1 MLYIIAYIFFK
12 WLLWLIYRPK
22 VFGNKKNLRIK
33 GGVIFIANHRALYD
47 PLLLVVSSP
56 RIIHFMAKKELF
68 DNPVG
73 RVFFKSLFV
82 FPVNR
87 KTADMKSIRQSLK
100 LLRDGK
106 AFGIFPEGRRSAT
119 DGMDE
124 FEKGTAFIAA
134 KSGAPIVPIYIN
146 PKKSRSAS
154 SSGTTASCPSARGRS
169 TSARCSRRPASS
181 RTSTPSRTR
190 TTSCTP
196 RPSSRPTAPRPCSGA
211 ASSCARSS
219 RGGTIS
225 CWC

>member
-22 VFGNKKNLRIK
+22 VFGNKKNLRLK

-146 PKKSRSAS
+146 PKKSRS
-154 SSGTTASCPSARGRS
+154 GRS
-169 TSARCSRRPASS
+169 LLYVGDVILPGEIAEHCDRRMLNDAITNRMQNEMEKLSLLMRGETEGKKRTARD
-181 RTSTPSRTR
+181 
-190 TTSCTP
+190 
-196 RPSSRPTAPRPCSGA
+196 
-211 ASSCARSS
+211 
-219 RGGTIS
+219 
-225 CWC
+225 

>member
-1 MLYIIAYIFFK
+1 MLYIFAYIFFK
-12 WLLWLIYRPK
+12 WLLWLIWRPK

-47 PLLLVVSSP
+47 PMLLVVSTP
-56 RIIHFMAKKELF
+56 RIVHFMAKKELF
-68 DNPVG
+68 DSPVG
-73 RVFFKSLFV
+73 RIFFKSLYV

-100 LLRDGK
+100 LLREGK

-146 PKKSRSAS
+146 PKKSR
-154 SSGTTASCPSARGRS
+154 TGRS
-169 TSARCSRRPASS
+169 MIYVGEVIRPEEIAAHCDKRMLNDALTNKMQNEMEKLSLLMQREAAGKVRR
-181 RTSTPSRTR
+181 TKN
-190 TTSCTP
+190 
-196 RPSSRPTAPRPCSGA
+196 
-211 ASSCARSS
+211 
-219 RGGTIS
+219 
-225 CWC
+225 

>member
-124 FEKGTAFIAA
+124 FEKGTPQNPAHRSFLYISIRKKAGRDGRLCMSAMSFFRERSPSIAT
-134 KSGAPIVPIYIN
+134 GE
-146 PKKSRSAS
+146 
-154 SSGTTASCPSARGRS
+154 C
-169 TSARCSRRPASS
+169 
-181 RTSTPSRTR
+181 
-190 TTSCTP
+190 
-196 RPSSRPTAPRPCSGA
+196 
-211 ASSCARSS
+211 
-219 RGGTIS
+219 
-225 CWC
+225 

>member
-100 LLRDGK
+100 LLRRAGVRQRTAWMNLK
-106 AFGIFPEGRRSAT
+106 RARRLLPQNPARRSFLYISIRKRAGRDGRFCMSETSFFRERSPSIAT
-119 DGMDE
+119 GE
-124 FEKGTAFIAA
+124 
-134 KSGAPIVPIYIN
+134 
-146 PKKSRSAS
+146 
-154 SSGTTASCPSARGRS
+154 C
-169 TSARCSRRPASS
+169 
-181 RTSTPSRTR
+181 
-190 TTSCTP
+190 
-196 RPSSRPTAPRPCSGA
+196 
-211 ASSCARSS
+211 
-219 RGGTIS
+219 
-225 CWC
+225 

>member
-1 MLYIIAYIFFK
+1 MLYIFAYIFFK
-12 WLLWLIYRPK
+12 WLLWLIWRPK

-47 PLLLVVSSP
+47 PMLLVVSTP
-56 RIIHFMAKKELF
+56 RIVHFMAKKELF

-73 RVFFKSLFV
+73 RIFFKSLYV

-100 LLRDGK
+100 LLREGK

-146 PKKSRSAS
+146 PQKSR
-154 SSGTTASCPSARGRS
+154 TGRS
-169 TSARCSRRPASS
+169 MIYVGEVIRPEEIAAHCDKRMLNDALTNKMQNEMEKLSLLMQREAAGKVRR
-181 RTSTPSRTR
+181 TKH
-190 TTSCTP
+190 
-196 RPSSRPTAPRPCSGA
+196 
-211 ASSCARSS
+211 
-219 RGGTIS
+219 
-225 CWC
+225 

>member
-22 VFGNKKNLRIK
+22 VFGNKKNLRLK

-124 FEKGTAFIAA
+124 FEKGTAHRSFLYISIRKKAGRDGRFCMSETSFFRERSPSIAT
-134 KSGAPIVPIYIN
+134 GE
-146 PKKSRSAS
+146 
-154 SSGTTASCPSARGRS
+154 C
-169 TSARCSRRPASS
+169 
-181 RTSTPSRTR
+181 
-190 TTSCTP
+190 
-196 RPSSRPTAPRPCSGA
+196 
-211 ASSCARSS
+211 
-219 RGGTIS
+219 
-225 CWC
+225 

>member
-22 VFGNKKNLRIK
+22 VFGNKKNLRLK

-106 AFGIFPEGRRSAT
+106 ASEYFRRAGVRQRTAWMNLKRARRLLPQNPAHRSFLYISIRKKAGRDGRFCMSETSFFRERSPSIAT
-119 DGMDE
+119 GE
-124 FEKGTAFIAA
+124 
-134 KSGAPIVPIYIN
+134 
-146 PKKSRSAS
+146 
-154 SSGTTASCPSARGRS
+154 C
-169 TSARCSRRPASS
+169 
-181 RTSTPSRTR
+181 
-190 TTSCTP
+190 
-196 RPSSRPTAPRPCSGA
+196 
-211 ASSCARSS
+211 
-219 RGGTIS
+219 
-225 CWC
+225 

>member
-134 KSGAPIVPIYIN
+134 KSGARSFLYISIR
-146 PKKSRSAS
+146 KEQVGTVAS
-154 SSGTTASCPSARGRS
+154 VCRRRHSSGRD
-169 TSARCSRRPASS
+169 RRAL
-181 RTSTPSRTR
+181 RQ
-190 TTSCTP
+190 
-196 RPSSRPTAPRPCSGA
+196 ANA
-211 ASSCARSS
+211 E
-219 RGGTIS
+219 
-225 CWC
+225 

>member
-1 MLYIIAYIFFK
+1 MLKVRLRQCWRISDNAEQLFSEVENALYNRIHIFK

-56 RIIHFMAKKELF
+56 RIIHFMAKKSFSTTLWGES
-68 DNPVG
+68 
-73 RVFFKSLFV
+73 FKSLFV

-146 PKKSRSAS
+146 PKKQVGTVAS
-154 SSGTTASCPSARGRS
+154 VCRRRHSSGRD
-169 TSARCSRRPASS
+169 RRAL
-181 RTSTPSRTR
+181 RQ
-190 TTSCTP
+190 
-196 RPSSRPTAPRPCSGA
+196 ANA
-211 ASSCARSS
+211 E
-219 RGGTIS
+219 
-225 CWC
+225 